1 MPGKKKHFLNWK
13 KRGKSHLKAIMRHI
27 RNILRAL
34 HLIIF
39 SKSKTYD
46 FDFIQPIRQILM
58 KIQNI
63 LLCVNSRINCYKI
76 KYPDSGILFLDF
88 INESGRKID
97 WLERKFDFFAKNF
110 FNRIFV
116 REKILV
122 LQKNSIFFQNRARIR
137 NNRLK

>member
-1 MPGKKKHFLNWK
+1 MLGKKKHFLNWK
-13 KRGKSHLKAIMRHI
+13 KRGKSHLKAIMSHT

-76 KYPDSGILFLDF
+76 PDSGILFLEF
-88 INESGRKID
+88 INKCGWKID

-122 LQKNSIFFQNRARIR
+122 LQKNSIFFQNRA
-137 NNRLK
+137 

>member
-46 FDFIQPIRQILM
+46 FDFIQSIRQILM

-88 INESGRKID
+88 INESERKID
-97 WLERKFDFFAKNF
+97 WFERKFDFFAKNF

-122 LQKNSIFFQNRARIR
+122 LQKNSIFFQNRA
-137 NNRLK
+137 

>member
-1 MPGKKKHFLNWK
+1 MPGKKKYFLNWK

-46 FDFIQPIRQILM
+46 FDFIQSIRQILM

-88 INESGRKID
+88 INESERKID
-97 WLERKFDFFAKNF
+97 WFERKFDFFAKNF

-122 LQKNSIFFQNRARIR
+122 LQKNSIFFQNRA
-137 NNRLK
+137 

>member
-1 MPGKKKHFLNWK
+1 MLGKKKHFLNWK

-63 LLCVNSRINCYKI
+63 LLCVNSRINFKNKI
-76 KYPDSGILFLDF
+76 PDSGILFLKF
-88 INESGRKID
+88 IDKRGRKID
-97 WLERKFDFFAKNF
+97 WLERKFDFFTKNF

-122 LQKNSIFFQNRARIR
+122 LQKNSIFFQNRA
-137 NNRLK
+137 